1 MLRVTHYIF
10 LMMVCW
16 ALAACLEPTDCSREE
31 VFCAALVTDSQGLDD
46 HGINADAWLGLQEA
60 QESGLADKVDYIESV
75 DSRDYLKNIAYFAD
89 RGYDVIFT
97 SGIALADETLQ
108 SADLFADSVFVG
120 LSQPFE
126 ESRPNL
132 VSVTFP
138 EDQMGFAAGLLA
150 ARISSTG
157 IVAGICETSGIDS
170 MQRYCEGFQAGA
182 EYIPEAD
189 IEALIVYRE
198 DGDSETLF
206 LDDARGYETAT
217 SLAGRGADVIFAA
230 GGRTGQGAPRAA
242 SDLGILSIG
251 AERDPGGGV
260 GRIRLECGDL
270 FLWGCQARG
279 PGGDALPEG
288 GGGAGGAERS
298 NPVFAAWVGFSSKP
312 GGRGGYGAEN
322 ARKWGDSY
330 ECHALIILALRRLAQ
345 RVEKIYTCIVV
356 RLR

>member
-1 MLRVTHYIF
+1 
-10 LMMVCW
+10 MMVCW

-206 LDDARGYETAT
+206 LDDAWGYETAT

-230 GGRTGQGAPRAA
+230 GGRTGQGALRAA

-251 AERDPGGGV
+251 AERDQAAVLGESGSSVATSFYGAA
-260 GRIRLECGDL
+260 RLEVQEVMRSLRAGEVPEARSGQIQ
-270 FLWGCQARG
+270 FLPLGSVFPPNLG
-279 PGGDALPEG
+279 VEVDTALKMLANGE
-288 GGGAGGAERS
+288 
-298 NPVFAAWVGFSSKP
+298 
-312 GGRGGYGAEN
+312 
-322 ARKWGDSY
+322 
-330 ECHALIILALRRLAQ
+330 ILTN
-345 RVEKIYTCIVV
+345 VTP
-356 RLR
+356 